1 MAPLSIK
8 KADGDFLGVALRC
21 GVSGWRLE
29 LTPMV
34 IKNEEQMPRAH
45 IPRYGEVGEEKVRV
59 MGKGSVC

>member
-1 MAPLSIK
+1 MAPLSIN
-8 KADGDFLGVALRC
+8 KADDDFFGC
-21 GVSGWRLE
+21 CIEMWVSGWRLE